1 MPQYKSSRVHGSFPA
16 GSIGEAALLTV
27 INVAESMGGTGKLI
41 SCQHEPDESA
51 TAGVAEITRKKT
63 VHILGSTEEIDE
75 VARIR
80 FTTHK
85 L

>member
-1 MPQYKSSRVHGSFPA
+1 MANYKSSRVHGSFEA
-16 GSIGEAALLTV
+16 KTIVEAALLTV
-27 INVAESMGGTGKLI
+27 NKIAVEMGGTGTLI

-51 TAGVAEITRKKT
+51 TAGVCEIARKKT
-63 VHILGSTEEIDE
+63 VHMLGSTEEIDE